1 MVFAPDDDGPPA
13 SPPRP
18 SLLAE
23 TDLLEQLPLHAML
36 VDARHRIVYANR
48 AAREAF
54 CVGPRLV
61 PGTTCTKLVHG
72 LGHACPDC
80 PLEKALE
87 AGGSPSGEVLDPR
100 SGRWFRTTV
109 CPTQRLTPD
118 GLPVWLHLAEDVTE
132 RRRLEE
138 ERDFLRQVERVVDEV
153 LRIGLEPL
161 TLDEQLSSMLD
172 RVLSV
177 PWLGLQ
183 PQGAVFLVAGDGKTL
198 EMRVSRGMSAGVRQ
212 ACARVPSGH
221 CLCGRAAKEGAVQFA
236 ASVDDRH
243 ENRYPGLQPH
253 GHYCLPVRSRG
264 GLLGVLCLYVDE
276 GHRRSRREESFL
288 SAVTDVMAGVIQHQ
302 RTLALFEQAAVGVAQ
317 VQVPSGRFL
326 RANRKLGDVLGWTP
340 EELAGKTLAEVTDP
354 GELALHRDEMARLQR
369 GEVRAFAVER
379 RCRHRSGAEVWVNLS
394 VSAMSAP
401 GAAPD
406 SCVVVVEDVTARKAA
421 EDALRRSEERFRGL
435 FEAMTEG
442 VALHEILRDEEGK
455 PVDYRIV
462 EVNPAYSAHTGIA
475 QAEAVGR
482 RASELYGG
490 GPAPYLDV
498 YARVAGTGEP
508 ARFEV
513 HFAPMDRHFR
523 ISAFSA
529 GCDRFATVFADITES
544 KRLQLELAGS
554 NAELQARNRD
564 LDAFAHMV
572 AHDLKTPLTTLVSYS
587 GLLEHGL
594 DILSDGGQEAVGAVS
609 RSTRRMARIVD
620 ELLLLAEARKTEV
633 VSEPLDMAAV
643 VAASLRDLEPLTR
656 ERRGE
661 VTVPSAWPPA
671 RGHAPWVE
679 QVWTNY
685 IGNALKHGGE
695 PPRVRLGADR
705 EANGLVR
712 FWVEDDGE
720 GLTEEEQARLF
731 VPFSRLAQARAHGH
745 GLGLSIVRHIVEKL
759 GGTVGVSSPGPGRG
773 AVFSFTLPAAG

>member
-1 MVFAPDDDGPPA
+1 MVFATDDAEPRDSA
-13 SPPRP
+13 PRP
-18 SLLAE
+18 ALLAE

-87 AGGSPSGEVLDPR
+87 AGGSPSSEVLDPR

-138 ERDFLRQVERVVDEV
+138 ERDFLQQVERVVGEL

-161 TLDEQLSSMLD
+161 TLDELLGLMLD

-177 PWLGLQ
+177 PWLGLR
-183 PQGAVFLVAGDGKTL
+183 PQGAVFLLAGDGKTL
-198 EMRVSRGMSAGVRQ
+198 ELRVSRGMSEGNLRT
-212 ACARVPSGH
+212 CARVPSGH
-221 CLCGRAAKEGAVQFA
+221 CLCGRAALEGTVQF
-236 ASVDDRH
+236 SETVDDRH

-253 GHYCLPVRSRG
+253 GHYCLPVRSQG

-288 SAVTDVMAGVIQHQ
+288 SAVTDVMAGVIQYQ

-326 RANRKLGDVLGWTP
+326 RVNRKLGDVLGWTP

-354 GELALHRDEMARLQR
+354 GELALHRGDMARLQR
-369 GEVRAFAVER
+369 GEVRAFSAER
-379 RCRHRSGAEVWVNLS
+379 RCRHRSGDEVWVNLS

-401 GAAPD
+401 GATPD
-406 SCVVVVEDVTARKAA
+406 SCVAVVEDVTARKAA
-421 EDALRRSEERFRGL
+421 EDALRRSEGRFRGL

-442 VALHEILRDEEGK
+442 VALHEILRDEGGE
-455 PVDYRIV
+455 PVDYRLV
-462 EVNPAYSAHTGIA
+462 EVNPAYSTHTGIP

-482 RASELYGG
+482 RASELYGTG
-490 GPAPYLDV
+490 RAPYLDV
-498 YARVAGTGEP
+498 YARVVATSQP
-508 ARFEV
+508 TRFEI

-523 ISAFSA
+523 ISAFPA
-529 GCDRFATVFADITES
+529 GEDRFATVFADITES
-544 KRLQLELAGS
+544 KRLQLELAES

-572 AHDLKTPLTTLVSYS
+572 AHDLKTPLTTLASYS
-587 GLLEHGL
+587 GVLEQGPGL
-594 DILSDGGQEAVGAVS
+594 FSDGGQEAVAAIS
-609 RSTRRMARIVD
+609 RSSRRLARIVD
-620 ELLLLAEARKTEV
+620 ELLLLAQTRKAEV
-633 VSEPLDMAAV
+633 ASEPLDMAAV
-643 VAASLRDLEPLTR
+643 VAASLRDLEPLIR
-656 ERRGE
+656 DCLGE
-661 VTVPSAWPPA
+661 VTAPSAWPVA

-705 EANGLVR
+705 EAHGLVR
-712 FWVEDDGE
+712 FWVEDNGE

-759 GGTVGVSSPGPGRG
+759 GGTVAVSSPGPGQG